1 MWFLLLK
8 LDTDGETQI
17 WYYLLFFSPVH
28 IILESFYYTSENSW
42 KLFLNFN
49 WICMFVEMI
58 KFSSACYF
66 HSWRIYLLEMAS
78 WRSNSNFYLFPF
90 QLQSWDWT
98 LSTVVPGL
106 LRMLELPIAESFT
119 FAIVILLGQIGR
131 SVTVLLLNIKAQSY
145 FFFF

>member
-1 MWFLLLK
+1 MVSFVKVGYWWGNSDLILFAFLFACAYYFRKFLLYLWK
-8 LDTDGETQI
+8 TQ
-17 WYYLLFFSPVH
+17 
-28 IILESFYYTSENSW
+28 NSW

-78 WRSNSNFYLFPF
+78 WRANSNFYLFPF

-131 SVTVLLLNIKAQSY
+131 SVTVLLLNIKAL
-145 FFFF
+145 